1 MFVSVLMQNHLKKK
15 GFHFHESYLPPY
27 CKLALP
33 VLMPEEERKL
43 TFKAPQRSVK
53 IKISVKFYFNTT
65 FLNTPGE

>member
-1 MFVSVLMQNHLKKK
+1 
-15 GFHFHESYLPPY
+15 
-27 CKLALP
+27 
-33 VLMPEEERKL
+33 MPEEERKL